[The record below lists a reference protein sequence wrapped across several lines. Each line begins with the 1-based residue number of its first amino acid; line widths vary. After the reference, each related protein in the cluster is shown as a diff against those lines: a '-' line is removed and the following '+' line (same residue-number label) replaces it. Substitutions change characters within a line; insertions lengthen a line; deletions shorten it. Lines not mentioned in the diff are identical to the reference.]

1 MMAADSTDP
10 TTQQSSHNRSLSHD
24 DNDMNSNNNNSLREA
39 LLAATPLSPSAD
51 STRSKYVTLASM
63 SGRGFS
69 EDFDDDD
76 DDDDAMSNDSSQQD
90 REKTLQLV
98 LLSILGRPYAND
110 QPHAANFW
118 CRLLPL
124 SILSGVVLGVLSM
137 VYLGCIHWVLV
148 TVFMP
153 QFLLRQNSN
162 SDLPIEQQL
171 LLQQGDT
178 GTIQWVLV
186 TTLGGFASAAVLL
199 CRGAPDPGSV
209 RNIFHDIHDLK
220 VSIDLCIYMCVHTHE
235 SENERLLLAV
245 VLVVVVCGAMI
256 STGRILTVPNRRRA
270 FPPPC
275 CTQL

>member
-1 MMAADSTDP
+1 M
-10 TTQQSSHNRSLSHD
+10 
-24 DNDMNSNNNNSLREA
+24 
-39 LLAATPLSPSAD
+39 
-51 STRSKYVTLASM
+51 
-63 SGRGFS
+63 
-69 EDFDDDD
+69 
-76 DDDDAMSNDSSQQD
+76 
-90 REKTLQLV
+90 
-98 LLSILGRPYAND
+98 
-110 QPHAANFW
+110 
-118 CRLLPL
+118 
-124 SILSGVVLGVLSM
+124 LGVLSM

-153 QFLLRQNSN
+153 QFLLRQNSK

-178 GTIQWVLV
+178 GTIQWVLI

-275 CTQL
+275 CTQPQHHPSHPSICPFSPLVYTGHPIRDTIRSLVMFRGTHHRRTIGT